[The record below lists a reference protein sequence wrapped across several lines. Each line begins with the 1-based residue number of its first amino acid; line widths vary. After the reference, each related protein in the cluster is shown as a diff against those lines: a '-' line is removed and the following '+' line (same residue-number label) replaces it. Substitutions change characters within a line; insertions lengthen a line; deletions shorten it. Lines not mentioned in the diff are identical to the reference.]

1 MTAQP
6 DVPSRPSSPDAPR
19 GGPYDEA
26 PGQLPADGPDGHPA
40 DEGRDGAPYEGEGG
54 GPVAVASARL
64 RAFVVDAELEYEPG
78 GRPGEAVVTLPGE
91 KKLRTVVSV
100 VIRKSTTYLSAFVIR
115 HPDENEGAFY
125 RFLLQRNLRM
135 PVLAYA
141 VDSTGDVYVR
151 GEVPTPA
158 LDADILDKVFGVV
171 LQAADTP
178 FNDLLAI
185 GFLTSMKKEWAWRIA
200 RGESTYNLEAFRLLL
215 E

>member
-6 DVPSRPSSPDAPR
+6 DVPSQPSSS
-19 GGPYDEA
+19 
-26 PGQLPADGPDGHPA
+26 
-40 DEGRDGAPYEGEGG
+40 YEGEGG
-54 GPVAVASARL
+54 GPVAAASARL
-64 RAFVVDAELEYEPG
+64 RAYVVDAELEYEPG

-115 HPDENEGAFY
+115 HPDENQGEFY

-151 GEVPTPA
+151 GEVPTAA
-158 LDADILDKVFGVV
+158 LDADTLDKVFGVV

-185 GFLTSMKKEWAWRIA
+185 GFLTSMKKEWAWRTS
-200 RGESTYNLEAFRLLL
+200 RGESTYNLEAFRPLL
-215 E
+215 EPGDR